1 MDDEYKIQITL
12 IGGTNSGKSAFIQNY
27 VHGYI
32 YSKDINE
39 YRASANPE
47 FNRKYIDFYKKNI
60 RIDFLDFPGTIQR
73 QNFLN
78 FFLAN
83 SGIIFLFYN
92 SSIRESFQRAKELFD
107 KTKDTLDTNEVIY
120 VLISSKYDLYTKA
133 EQNIDNISEEEA
145 LEFASENNMLFAHLS
160 IAEKY
165 ANGIKL

>member
-1 MDDEYKIQITL
+1 M
-12 IGGTNSGKSAFIQNY
+12 
-27 VHGYI
+27 
-32 YSKDINE
+32 
-39 YRASANPE
+39 
-47 FNRKYIDFYKKNI
+47 
-60 RIDFLDFPGTIQR
+60 
-73 QNFLN
+73 
-78 FFLAN
+78 AN
-83 SGIIFLFYN
+83 SGIIFLFYD
-92 SSIRESFQRAKELFD
+92 SSIRVLFQRAKELFD